1 MAIIY
6 LNRPVQPGD
15 PAGAVY
21 DPARAAQA
29 AATETTG
36 TVDAPNTINL
46 PEGAL
51 QPTASEQSGSRKV
64 ISLIDSLLTS
74 PVAPTGTTVTPTL
87 QQVQTGETMTTPGLT
102 GTVVAPTPTPGTT
115 PTISNITAPTATQTA
130 AQTAATPSAMTAAQV
145 AGTTPTMTAAQATG
159 LTAPAV
165 AATGTI
171 DADATVRGQLAKIN
185 QDIQTSLDTG
195 SALPAY
201 LRGVAKATQT
211 AMSQRGLSSSSM
223 MAEALAD
230 GLLTASIPIAQAD
243 AETYKQMIFQNL
255 NNRQQAAITNAN
267 SYFQMDMQN
276 LSNNQQASLQN
287 LNVRQSFLLSDQAAQ
302 NAARQFNATSENQVN
317 QFYSNL
323 AAQINE
329 QNAARS
335 DAMNQFAVA
344 ENNKISALNS
354 QNKIAV
360 EKANADR
367 AQVLNQFNATI
378 ENQRQQFN
386 QQNQRVIDQSNV
398 EWRRTINTANT
409 TITNAANQLNA
420 QNLLNLS
427 NFALSALWQG
437 WRDEAAWVNSS
448 SQNEEAR
455 AHNLAIAALERS
467 TQLDLTD
474 ANKTSALYQMLG
486 RFGIGVAESVID
498 RIIS

>member
-1 MAIIY
+1 MA
-6 LNRPVQPGD
+6 
-15 PAGAVY
+15 
-21 DPARAAQA
+21 
-29 AATETTG
+29 ETT
-36 TVDAPNTINL
+36 DAPNTTTL
-46 PEGAL
+46 PEAAL
-51 QPTASEQSGSRKV
+51 QPTMTEQDKSRKV
-64 ISLIDSLLTS
+64 ISVIDTLLTTHT
-74 PVAPTGTTVTPTL
+74 APTGTVVQPTL
-87 QQVQTGETMTTPGLT
+87 QALQTGETMATPGLT
-102 GTVVAPTPTPGTT
+102 GTVVAPTPTAGTT
-115 PTISNITAPTATQTA
+115 PTISPVTGPTATQTA
-130 AQTAATPSAMTAAQV
+130 AQTAASPATMTAAQA
-145 AGTTPTMTAAQATG
+145 AGTTPTMTAEQATG

-171 DADATVRGQLAKIN
+171 DSDATVRGQLAKIN
-185 QDIQTSLDTG
+185 TDIQTSLDTG

-276 LSNNQQASLQN
+276 LSNSQQASLQN
-287 LNVRQSFLLSDQAAQ
+287 LNVRQAFLLSDQAAS

-323 AAQINE
+323 SAQINE

-335 DAMNQFAVA
+335 DAMNQFALA
-344 ENNKISALNS
+344 ENNKISAINS
-354 QNKIAV
+354 QNQIAV

-367 AQVLNQFNATI
+367 AQVLNQFNATV

-448 SQNEEAR
+448 SENAESR
-455 AHNLAIAALERS
+455 AHNIAIAALERTTS
-467 TQLDLTD
+467 LDLSD

-486 RFGIGVAESVID
+486 KFGIGVTDKVID
-498 RIIS
+498 KILE

>member
-1 MAIIY
+1 MA
-6 LNRPVQPGD
+6 
-15 PAGAVY
+15 
-21 DPARAAQA
+21 
-29 AATETTG
+29 TT
-36 TVDAPNTINL
+36 DAPNTTTL
-46 PEGAL
+46 PEAAL
-51 QPTASEQSGSRKV
+51 QPTMTEQDKSRKV
-64 ISLIDSLLTS
+64 ISVIDTLLTA
-74 PVAPTGTTVTPTL
+74 PTAPTGTTVTPTL
-87 QQVQTGETMTTPGLT
+87 QQVQTGETMATPGLT

-185 QDIQTSLDTG
+185 QDIETSLNTG

-335 DAMNQFAVA
+335 DAMNQFAIA

-367 AQVLNQFNATI
+367 AQVLNQFNATV

>member
-1 MAIIY
+1 MA
-6 LNRPVQPGD
+6 
-15 PAGAVY
+15 
-21 DPARAAQA
+21 
-29 AATETTG
+29 TT
-36 TVDAPNTINL
+36 DAPNTTTL

-51 QPTASEQSGSRKV
+51 QPTTTEQDKSRKV
-64 ISLIDSLLTS
+64 ISVIDTLLTT
-74 PVAPTGTTVTPTL
+74 PTAPTGTTVTPTL
-87 QQVQTGETMTTPGLT
+87 QQVQTGETMATPGLT
-102 GTVVAPTPTPGTT
+102 GTVVAATPTAGTT
-115 PTISNITAPTATQTA
+115 PTIQAGTAPTATTA
-130 AQTAATPSAMTAAQV
+130 VAQQAATPAAMTAAQV
-145 AGTTPTMTAAQATG
+145 AGQTPTMTAEQGQLSTGAIAQAQQ
-159 LTAPAV
+159 
-165 AATGTI
+165 GTI
-171 DADATVRGQLAKIN
+171 AADATVRGQLEKIN
-185 QDIQTSLDTG
+185 TDIETSLSTG

-255 NNRQQAAITNAN
+255 SNRQQAAITNAN

-276 LSNNQQASLQN
+276 LSNKQQASLQN
-287 LNVRQSFLLSDQAAQ
+287 LNVRQSFLLSDQAAS
-302 NAARQFNATSENQVN
+302 NAARQFNATSQNQVD

-323 AAQINE
+323 SAQINE

-367 AQVLNQFNATI
+367 AQVLNQFNATV

-437 WRDEAAWVNSS
+437 WRDEAAWVNTS
-448 SQNEEAR
+448 SQNAESR
-455 AHNLAIAALERS
+455 AHNVAIAALERS
-467 TQLDLTD
+467 TSLDLAD
-474 ANKTSALYQMLG
+474 SNKTSALYQLLG
-486 RFGIGVAESVID
+486 KFGIALAKK
-498 RIIS
+498 